1 MKKNLFATFSAALF
15 MISIASCN
23 NQNTTDASTAISNET
38 SVADSQRVSTN
49 TAQVALES
57 NTESITASIPTFSN
71 EDVNKGLAEY
81 KTMLNRYM
89 DAVKNNDQKAIAGLQ
104 EQYSVLAQQ
113 SSTWVSK
120 LKPDEQEQYK
130 AYFQQITAE
139 WLTAVQN
146 VAKP

>member
-1 MKKNLFATFSAALF
+1 